1 MVSHDSEELDY
12 VDDMVD
18 PDDQGSINGEKEDE
32 LSSSPHNDDDVTVS
46 MDTGTAMGLGKTSSS
61 LTEEQL
67 IMNNPHLKKLLNKM
81 LDERI
86 QNART
91 NGESSHSEL
100 LTGKESH
107 KEPNRGNVVKI
118 MKSPS
123 DTMIYVPAL
132 KRRAINKDRIETDNF
147 RNLQADLDSVANKN
161 TNSIAENSGR
171 RIESDAAA
179 MLNI

>member
-1 MVSHDSEELDY
+1 
-12 VDDMVD
+12 
-18 PDDQGSINGEKEDE
+18 
-32 LSSSPHNDDDVTVS
+32 
-46 MDTGTAMGLGKTSSS
+46 MGLGETSSS

-67 IMNNPHLKKLLNKM
+67 IMNNPHLKKLLNNM

-132 KRRAINKDRIETDNF
+132 KRRAINKDRMETDNF
-147 RNLQADLDSVANKN
+147 GNLQADLDSVANKN

-179 MLNI
+179 MLNISNFVDQLCLEHEEKEEDNSGGRPRSSVVAPGLSEVQKRMENAIVESEKF